1 MFLSEEDIRKIARDV
16 LVESMDEGTLARIA
30 QKSPTF
36 GFNKSKSDL
45 ADDSINGTTQI
56 SKNSNSLD
64 DLDPKASKI
73 KDFVN
78 ALNSKGYNVIITST
92 YRDRAK
98 QASLTS
104 NQGQDVAKAGYSPHN
119 FGLGIDLNI
128 KWKGKNDNKDYH
140 LKMKSTDEEWLK
152 IIGDKG
158 PVPYKNYQLRWG
170 GNFKKRDA
178 VHFDVYPQLKNPE
191 TGKTGEQDPDGF
203 SKYLRSK
210 AGNTDK
216 KYSEII

>member
-1 MFLSEEDIRKIARDV
+1 MFLSEEDIRKIVRDV
-16 LVESMDEGTLARIA
+16 LVENINEVTLARIG

-36 GFNKSKSDL
+36 GFGKSKSDL
-45 ADDSINGTTQI
+45 ADDSINGTTE
-56 SKNSNSLD
+56 NSNSLD

-92 YRDRAK
+92 YRDMKK

-128 KWKGKNDNKDYH
+128 KWKGKSDNKDYH
-140 LKMKSTDEEWLK
+140 LKMNSSNKEWLK

-191 TGKTGEQDPDGF
+191 TGKTGEQKPGEF
-203 SKYLRSK
+203 SSFLRKK
-210 AGNTDK
+210 AGNADK
-216 KYSEII
+216 KYSEIIQ